1 MRSLLLASAL
11 ALSSPVLPANAGE
24 SATYD
29 LSIRGLRVGTVSYS
43 GEITDGRYSVTGR
56 LQSGGVFDWVK
67 HIRYD
72 ASSTGLVRG
81 DRFTPQRY
89 VEAADTGKR
98 QSEAVMEYRNG
109 VPQVKVYNPPR
120 EPGSGGLDP
129 AKQGGTVDPLTA
141 MFAALRDVPAAD
153 ACDLTLQ
160 LFDGK
165 RRSLVTIGPLT
176 ASAEGAT
183 CAGEYRRVAGFSD
196 SDMAEKTRFP
206 FTLAL
211 EQAGDG
217 KLQVTEITM
226 DTLYGKGRM
235 KRR

>member
-1 MRSLLLASAL
+1 MRSPLLASVL
-11 ALSSPVLPANAGE
+11 ALFALVLPAAAE
-24 SATYD
+24 DSAIYD
-29 LSIRGLRVGTVSYS
+29 LSIRGFHVGTVSYS
-43 GEITDGRYSVTGR
+43 GEIRDGRYSVTGR
-56 LQSGGVFDWVK
+56 LQSGGLIDWVK

-72 ASSTGLVRG
+72 GSSSGRVKG

-120 EPGSGGLDP
+120 PPGGGGLDP
-129 AKQGGTVDPLTA
+129 AQQGGTVDPLTA
-141 MFAALRDVPAAD
+141 MFAALRTVPQED

-165 RRSLVTIGPLT
+165 RRSLVTIGPPT
-176 ASAEGAT
+176 TTPDGTT

-206 FTLAL
+206 FTLVL
-211 EQAGDG
+211 EPAGQG
-217 KLQVTEITM
+217 KVQVAEITM